1 MKYII
6 LMFLF
11 SFFGVGIEVFFTSI
25 HDYFKTK
32 DISLKGRSYF
42 WMFIVY
48 GSYGLLI
55 DPLYNAISSF
65 NIFLRAL
72 IYMCVIFMGE
82 FIFGLIFKMVLKKCP
97 WEYKTG
103 ITIMGIVKIN
113 YLPFW
118 LIFGMVS
125 EFLYRGF
132 ITITIY

>member
-1 MKYII
+1 MI
-6 LMFLF
+6 LY

-32 DISLKGRSYF
+32 DIRLKGRSYF
-42 WMFIVY
+42 WMFFVY
-48 GSYGLLI
+48 GAYGLLI
-55 DPLYNAISSF
+55 DPLYKAISSF
-65 NIFLRAL
+65 HFILRAL
-72 IYMCVIFMGE
+72 IYMAVIFLGE
-82 FIFGLIFKMVLKKCP
+82 FIFGLFFKFILKKCP

-118 LIFGMVS
+118 MIFGIVS

-132 ITITIY
+132 IHISIY

>member
-11 SFFGVGIEVFFTSI
+11 SFFGVGTEVFFTSI

-32 DISLKGRSYF
+32 DNRLKGRSYF

-55 DPLYNAISSF
+55 DPLYNAISSL

-118 LIFGMVS
+118 LIFGIVC

-132 ITITIY
+132 IYITIY